1 MVAVKAVREK
11 RGLSQR
17 ELAAAVGISQPA
29 IAQIENGQTQPTLNN
44 LIKIADALQV
54 SLCEL
59 VDT

>member
-1 MVAVKAVREK
+1 MVALKAVREK

-44 LIKIADALQV
+44 LVKIAEVLQV

>member
-59 VDT
+59 VDA